1 MTLTQRIRACR
12 TMRGLSRSEL
22 AGRLGVHPD
31 TVASWEQDKHRPKP
45 GEKEGLVVSLLS
57 TVARH
62 V

>member
-1 MTLTQRIRACR
+1 MLGFSQ
-12 TMRGLSRSEL
+12 SKL

-31 TVASWEQDKHRPKP
+31 TVASWEQDNHRPKT